1 MVAMLSSLLILC
13 AFCCVSSYT
22 AVRRLWWTNG
32 ATVGVRHRRPTT
44 STVVVKSSTEEEG
57 VSSSGGAFQAWFNP
71 NYRVQEVDAWFVAI
85 DKPLLTIGRQGP
97 TPSTVNSLV
106 ELVKQHG
113 RIRVKVASDR
123 IDIRTLA
130 DELGA
135 DAHVAQQAE
144 VLAVKKREIL
154 FGSVDAKVIKAVE
167 QRVLKL
173 KTAQES
179 AAKNVKCF
187 TCGELGH
194 FASECTSSSSK
205 QPPRR

>member
-1 MVAMLSSLLILC
+1 MFGFFFLSLVV
-13 AFCCVSSYT
+13 CVSFLYVSSFT
-22 AVRRLWWTNG
+22 AVRRLWMRNEG
-32 ATVGVRHRRPTT
+32 AVCVRQRRPT
-44 STVVVKSSTEEEG
+44 STLVVQSSTDDEG
-57 VSSSGGAFQAWFNP
+57 SSSSGAFQAWFNP
-71 NYRVQEVDAWFVAI
+71 NYSVEEVDAWFVAI

-97 TPSTVNSLV
+97 TPSTVNSLL

-123 IDIRTLA
+123 IDSRTLA

-135 DAHVAQQAE
+135 EAHVAEHAE

-167 QRVLKL
+167 QRTLKL
-173 KTAQES
+173 KAAQEN

-187 TCGELGH
+187 ACGELGH
-194 FASECTSSSSK
+194 FASECPSSSGAK
-205 QPPRR
+205 QSRR